1 MKRLVITI
9 TNNISYDQ
17 RMLKVAQ
24 YYSTT
29 CEVIILGSSTRKP
42 PPLENRDF
50 QQIRLKTLFKAG
62 FLFYAEFNIRLLLK
76 LFAIK
81 PEIIYAVDLDSVSA
95 SYFYHK
101 LRKTPY
107 IYDAH
112 EYFTELPELEGR
124 TFVQKAWKYIEK
136 KTIPKAYKCLT
147 VNAELADIYEE
158 NYKREF
164 LVVQNSPPYYAGT
177 GLKKER
183 RFIYQG
189 ALNKGRGVEE
199 LICMM
204 EDFPAYTLDIAGD
217 GPLRNELDVLLKE
230 QGIDN
235 VVFHGMLK
243 AEELRVL
250 TQRASLGFN
259 LLLGESLN
267 YYYSL
272 ANKFY
277 DYVMA
282 ETPVVTMDFPVYRR
296 LLKEHKVGISVSD
309 LQIKSL
315 SKAVRD
321 LLANETAYRNAA
333 KECIKAKRKWN
344 WSKETKVLNELIR
357 GV

>member
-24 YYSTT
+24 YYSTK
-29 CEVIILGSSTRKP
+29 CEVIILGSSTRNP
-42 PPLENRDF
+42 PPLENQDF
-50 QQIRLKTLFKAG
+50 QQIRLKTFFKSG
-62 FLFYAEFNIRLLLK
+62 FLFYAEFNIRLLFK
-76 LFAIK
+76 LFVIK
-81 PEIIYAVDLDSVSA
+81 PEILYAVDLDSVTA
-95 SYFYHK
+95 SYFYHR

-124 TFVQKAWKYIEK
+124 TYVQKVWKYIEK
-136 KTIPKAYKCLT
+136 KTIPRAYKCLT
-147 VNAELADIYEE
+147 VNAELANIYEE
-158 NYKREF
+158 NYNRKF
-164 LVVQNSPPYYAGT
+164 LVVQNSPPYHTSSGVAKE
-177 GLKKER
+177 KK
-183 RFIYQG
+183 FIYQG

-199 LICMM
+199 LIRMM
-204 EDFPAYTLDIAGD
+204 KFFPSYTLDIAGD
-217 GPLRNELDVLLKE
+217 GPLRGDLDLLLKE
-230 QGIDN
+230 QEIDN

-243 AEELRVL
+243 AEELRIL
-250 TQRASLGFN
+250 TQRATLGFN

-272 ANKFY
+272 ANKFF

-296 LLKEHKVGISVSD
+296 LLKEHKVGIVVSD

-315 SKAVRD
+315 TAAVED
-321 LLANETAYRNAA
+321 LLENETLYINAV
-333 KECIKAKRKWN
+333 KECEKAKGKWN
-344 WSKETKVLNELIR
+344 WSKETKVLNELIQ
-357 GV
+357 GL